1 MKRIIFIISV
11 LLFVNYSCSNLSR
24 KASNENPVLD
34 LSELTVD
41 NFSEQISENVGK
53 EVTISGRVTHVCRH
67 GGQKLFITGEDTTR
81 TMRITTGEN
90 IPEFDITLE
99 GNMIVVRG
107 IVKEL
112 IIDETY
118 LAEWEAEVTDGTS
131 KENKGHEDGLDGHQ
145 KQEVEAESGDPLAAI
160 QKLREDIAA
169 SGNDHLSDYWI
180 ETIEFKT
187 KE

>member
-1 MKRIIFIISV
+1 MLSRQFLLQNMKRIIFIISI

-41 NFSEQISENVGK
+41 NFSEQIPENVGK

-118 LAEWEAEVTDGTS
+118 LAEWEEEVTDGTS

-145 KQEVEAESGDPLAAI
+145 KQRG
-160 QKLREDIAA
+160 
-169 SGNDHLSDYWI
+169 
-180 ETIEFKT
+180 
-187 KE
+187 